1 MDTGQVLTKVNQM
14 LVDDLRTMFHVESSW
29 FVTLLLVHID
39 LKSHTLAYASAGH
52 VPGFLLNRSRHIDQV
67 LNSTGVPL
75 GLFAEARFGCSGFP
89 LEPDHLLVLLTD
101 GATEATNASGEP
113 CGYQRL
119 VDFALRNAAEPAGV
133 IADRIYTTVRGFA
146 GERTADDD
154 LSIVVAKV
162 Q

>member
-1 MDTGQVLTKVNQM
+1 
-14 LVDDLRTMFHVESSW
+14 
-29 FVTLLLVHID
+29 VTLLLVHID

-52 VPGFLLNRSRHIDQV
+52 VPGFLLNPSGRIDQV

-75 GLFAEARFGCSGFP
+75 GLFAEARFSSSAFP

-101 GATEATNASGEP
+101 GATEATNVSGEP
-113 CGYQRL
+113 CGFDRL
-119 VDFALRNAAEPAGV
+119 VDSALRNAAQPAAI
-133 IADRIYTTVRGFA
+133 IADRIYATVRAFA
-146 GERTADDD
+146 DERTADDD